1 VEGIVSP
8 EDAFENMLP
17 SLPLVTYRAGEIIV
31 TAGSKSGRLLVLKNG
46 ALVILDGSTEI
57 ARVDHPGAI
66 IGEIS
71 ALLDQPHSADVRT
84 LTDSQLHVADATLIG
99 KDPVVLFYVARMLAR
114 RLVEANKNF
123 VELKNGLQAGQP
135 PGGLNKML
143 RKIEEILSIGGGSFE
158 T

>member
-1 VEGIVSP
+1 MSP
-8 EDAFENMLP
+8 EDAFEKMLS
-17 SLPLVTYRAGEIIV
+17 SLPLATYRAGENIV

-46 ALVILDGSTEI
+46 AVAILDGSTEI

-71 ALLDQPHSADVRT
+71 ALLDQPHSADVRA

-99 KDPVVLFYVARMLAR
+99 KDPVALFYVARTLAW

-123 VELKNGLQAGQP
+123 VELKNQLQAGQP
-135 PGGLNKML
+135 PSGLNKML
-143 RKIEEILSIGGGSFE
+143 KKIEEILSVGGGSFE